1 MHNRRRRGK
10 DWFPDL
16 RMRRPARK
24 FLATLLATALGA
36 CALVVLGIAG
46 AFQYLEPELPE
57 AAELR
62 DLRMQLPLTVY
73 SRDGRLIAQIGEQ
86 RRIPVEAADIPQ
98 VVVDAFL
105 AAEDDRFF
113 QHPGVDWQGLVRALA
128 SNVSAGGVREGGGTI
143 TMQLT
148 RNTLL
153 TPERTLRRKLK
164 EVFLALSIE
173 REFGK
178 DEILA
183 QYLNRIFLGQRA
195 YGVGAAAEVYFNKQ
209 VADLTLPEAALIAG
223 LPRSPSRDNPAASV
237 ERAHARRSYV
247 LRRMV
252 ETGKIDEAAREAA
265 DRAPISMSIHAPVVQ
280 VEAPYVAE
288 MVRQEMVRRYGAA
301 ALTEGYRVT
310 TTVDSALQAAADSAV
325 WRTTLEYD
333 RRHGYRGARAEV
345 DPGIAE
351 DAAAVA
357 SALRGHPDRGSLKAA
372 VVASVGLREAV
383 LRARDG
389 SVIGLDWDAMAW
401 ARPALTGD
409 ALGPSPKT
417 AGDVLAVGQVVYVEP
432 LEGGRHRLAQ
442 LPAVGAAFA
451 ALDPRDGAIVALV
464 GGFDFDASKYNR
476 ATQARRQPGS
486 AFKPFLYSAA
496 LEHGFTPATLVNDA
510 PIVLPGGGGDDGTE
524 EWRPQ
529 NITRRFYGPT
539 PLREALVRSRN
550 LVSIRLLR
558 GTGLGPAMRHISQF
572 GFGPEAMPPNLTLAL
587 GTGQVT
593 PLDMARG
600 FAVFANG
607 GWRITPYFV
616 EKIADAAGTAVFEAA
631 PPLACPQCTYS
642 QAASEPATLDAASGT
657 TADPASPAAATGVTA
672 APEPAAPAAGADG
685 AVAGGPDPEVPAER
699 RAPRAISAANAYVMT
714 DIMTDV
720 IQRGTAQRAKALGR
734 HDLAGKTG
742 TTSDRRDAWF
752 VGFNADLVGAAWI
765 GFDQERSLGDNEEGG
780 HTALPMWIYFM
791 QEALKDRPE
800 HRLPEPPG
808 VVRMW
813 VSRETGAPAGAG
825 NPGALLE
832 VFLEQFA
839 PQPGRVD
846 YGEAV
851 DAESVQPSSPDDSI
865 F

>member
-10 DWFPDL
+10 NWIPDL
-16 RMRRPARK
+16 RMRRPALK
-24 FLATLLATALGA
+24 ILATLLTALLGV
-36 CALVVLGIAG
+36 CGLVVLGIAG
-46 AFQYLEPELPE
+46 AFQYLEPDLPD
-57 AAELR
+57 ASELR

-73 SRDGRLIAQIGEQ
+73 SRDGKLIAQIGEQ
-86 RRIPVEAADIPQ
+86 RRIPVAAAGIPQ

-143 TMQLT
+143 TMQLA

-164 EVFLALSIE
+164 EVFLALRIE
-173 REFGK
+173 REFSK
-178 DEILA
+178 EEILA
-183 QYLNRIFLGQRA
+183 QYLNRIFLGQRS
-195 YGVGAAAEVYFNKQ
+195 YGVGAAAEVYFNKR

-237 ERAHARRSYV
+237 ERAHARRAYV

-252 ETGKIDEAAREAA
+252 ETGKIDEAARESA
-265 DRAPISMSIHAPVVQ
+265 DRAPISREIHAPVVQ
-280 VEAPYVAE
+280 LEAPYVAE
-288 MVRQEMVRRYGAA
+288 MARQEMVRRYGAA
-301 ALTEGYRVT
+301 ALTDGYRVT
-310 TTVDSALQAAADSAV
+310 TTVDSRLQAAADVAV
-325 WRTTLEYD
+325 WRTMLEYD
-333 RRHGYRGARAEV
+333 RRHGYRGARARV
-345 DPGIAE
+345 DPAVAQDPG
-351 DAAAVA
+351 AVA
-357 SALRGHPDRGSLKAA
+357 SALRGYPDRGSLRAA
-372 VVASVGLREAV
+372 VVVSVGLREAT
-383 LRARDG
+383 LRGRNG
-389 SVIGLDWDAMAW
+389 SEIALDWDAMSW
-401 ARPALTGD
+401 ARPALQGD
-409 ALGPSPKT
+409 TLGPSPKT

-432 LEGGRHRLAQ
+432 IDGGGNRLAQ
-442 LPAVGAAFA
+442 MPAVGAALS

-510 PIVLPGGGGDDGTE
+510 PIVLPGGGGEDGTE

-529 NITRRFYGPT
+529 NITKRFYGPT
-539 PLREALVRSRN
+539 PVREALVRSRN

-572 GFGPEAMPPNLTLAL
+572 GFGPEAMPANLTLAL

-593 PLDMARG
+593 PTDMARG

-607 GWRITPYFV
+607 GWRVTPYFI
-616 EKIADAAGTAVFEAA
+616 EKVADASGAVVFEAA
-631 PPLACPQCTYS
+631 PPLACPQCS
-642 QAASEPATLDAASGT
+642 DAPPADAALLTGAGTAADGSAGTATGAPVTQPAVAAETPPADSGST
-657 TADPASPAAATGVTA
+657 PASGS
-672 APEPAAPAAGADG
+672 E
-685 AVAGGPDPEVPAER
+685 PEVPPER
-699 RAPRAISAANAYVMT
+699 QAPRAISAANAYVMT

-742 TTSDRRDAWF
+742 TSSDRRDAWF
-752 VGFNADLVGAAWI
+752 VGFNADLVAAAWI
-765 GFDQERSLGDNEEGG
+765 GFDQERSLGEEEEGG

-791 QEALKDRPE
+791 QQALKDRPE

-813 VSRETGAPAGAG
+813 VSRETGAPASAGSSGAIF
-825 NPGALLE
+825 E

-839 PQPGRVD
+839 PQPGQSV
-846 YGEAV
+846 YGESV
-851 DAESVQPSSPDDSI
+851 DAESVQAPAGDDSI